1 MFLIAG
7 VSPKTTLID
16 KKPMI
21 CPVCG
26 LAQARYKRIDHYFS
40 LFFIPLL
47 RIKKGEAVLICD
59 KCEQEVKEFGF
70 GGSPFSGEKELSCN
84 NCGKKLQ
91 DGFDFCPYCG
101 KAI

>member
-7 VSPKTTLID
+7 VSPKTTLLD

-59 KCEQEVKEFGF
+59 KCEQEVKEFGL
-70 GGSPFSGEKELSCN
+70 GGSSFSDEKGLSCN

-101 KAI
+101 KPI